1 MRIETPVVLYHR
13 LRGLI
18 LPGTLKIGGRAK
30 IMAGARVLFHR
41 GRIVLG
47 KRPRLHKGSMLDAQ
61 KGFIEIGDRLSLNP
75 YAIVYGLGGVTIG
88 SDVRIAAHAVIVS
101 FEHNY
106 DDRSKSI
113 TDQGVTKRPIIIEDD
128 VWIGSGAKIL
138 AGAHVAKG
146 CVIAAN
152 AVVKGRT
159 EAYGIYGGVP
169 ARLIKYRGE

>member
-13 LRGLI
+13 LRALV
-18 LPGTLKIGGRAK
+18 LPGTLRIGGRAR
-30 IMAGARVLFHR
+30 IMAGARILFHR
-41 GRIVLG
+41 GRIVIG
-47 KRPRLHKGSMLDAQ
+47 QRARLHGGAMLDAQ
-61 KGFIEIGDRLSLNP
+61 KGSIAIGDRVSLNP
-75 YAIVYGLGGVTIG
+75 YAIVYGLGGVKIG
-88 SDVRIAAHAVIVS
+88 NDVRIAAHAVIVS

-113 TDQGVTKRPIIIEDD
+113 TDQGTTKRPIVIEDD

-152 AVVKGRT
+152 AVVKGTT
-159 EAYGIYGGVP
+159 EPYGIYGGVP

>member
-13 LRGLI
+13 LRALF
-18 LPGTLKIGGRAK
+18 LPGRLTIGGRAR
-30 IMAGARVLFHR
+30 IMAGARILFHR
-41 GRIVLG
+41 GQISIGR
-47 KRPRLHKGSMLDAQ
+47 RARLHTGSMLDAQ
-61 KGFIEIGDRLSLNP
+61 KGSITLGERVSLNP
-75 YAIVYGLGGVTIG
+75 YAIIYGLGGVTIG
-88 SDVRIAAHAVIVS
+88 NDVRIAAHAVIVS

-113 TDQGVTKRPIIIEDD
+113 TDQGHTKRPVVVEDD

-138 AGAHVAKG
+138 AGSHVSKG

-152 AVVKGRT
+152 AVIKGRT
-159 EAYGIYGGVP
+159 EPYGIYGGIP